1 MECVP
6 RMISTKD
13 LSYVEDMF
21 KWEYNAYKE
30 ANSFIKKIKDKYC
43 LKILNCI
50 CNMHYNHMLF
60 LLAILSGDSDQFYK
74 EGGLF
79 ERQKESK

>member
-1 MECVP
+1 MESVP

-30 ANSFIKKIKDKYC
+30 VNSFRKKVKDKYC
-43 LKILNCI
+43 LQILNETS
-50 CNMHYNHMLF
+50 NMHYNHMLF
-60 LLAILSGDSDQFYK
+60 LKAILKGDSDCFYK
-74 EGGLF
+74 EGEYFG
-79 ERQKESK
+79 K

>member
-1 MECVP
+1 MEKVP

-30 ANSFIKKIKDKYC
+30 VNSFRKKVKDKYC
-43 LKILNCI
+43 LQILNETS
-50 CNMHYNHMLF
+50 NMHYNHMLF
-60 LLAILSGDSDQFYK
+60 LKAILCGESDQFYK
-74 EGGLF
+74 EGECFG
-79 ERQKESK
+79 K